1 MVACNMYAGVPML
14 DCGNVGVVLVDSFG
28 QFLLQFGYL
37 GLLLLVGERFL
48 FAYPNSEEDT
58 ESRWRN

>member
-1 MVACNMYAGVPML
+1 ML

-58 ESRWRN
+58 ESRRRN